1 MGVNQQIFER
11 YVNGDEK
18 VLVGMPVQRQAKFR
32 QLREVLSQFFQES
45 PEAMQLSFDVAL
57 TGTQNSLMAKCN
69 AAIEELDATQFRS
82 ALDARANY
90 DAILHTLSENYYV
103 NLETDSLGYKYDEKH
118 GWRTG
123 LEEVLDSYKKPLD
136 GCNKILV
143 RTVNGFYARG
153 ASELV
158 AFFPEIWKLPT
169 SIDDLQKMSLLAK
182 LFVFRKF
189 FGSLKLQIAQ
199 NILIAREKNNSDA
212 AIARALET
220 DSKKLGRMLKTYQTR
235 AKDSEHLDD
244 GAFVMKEPMKAAS
257 AQEKLFAERKDKPE
271 YAFVAYLLSH
281 QTNGIPCD
289 FQKDLMREF
298 LRMANYCSYALAI
311 RHDNEDPRKP
321 INAYLFKLRIMNN
334 FLREYDCSITP
345 AYECLK
351 RLKVR
356 DDLIRCVLYEDSKE
370 FKKRVE
376 RARRSA

>member
-1 MGVNQQIFER
+1 MGVNQQIFEH
-11 YVNGDEK
+11 YVNGDET
-18 VLVGMPVQRQAKFR
+18 VLIGMPVQRQAKFK

-45 PEAMQLSFDVAL
+45 PEDMRISFDVAL

-69 AAIEELDATQFRS
+69 AAIEELDAAQFRS
-82 ALDARANY
+82 ALEARANY
-90 DAILHTLSENYYV
+90 DAILHILSENYYV

-118 GWRTG
+118 GWRTS
-123 LEEVLDSYKKPLD
+123 LEEVLDSYQKELD
-136 GCNKILV
+136 RCNNLLV
-143 RTVNGFYARG
+143 RTVNSFYARG
-153 ASELV
+153 ANELI
-158 AFFPEIWKLPT
+158 AYFPAIWELPT
-169 SIDDLQKMSLLAK
+169 SIDDLQKMTLLAK
-182 LFVFRKF
+182 MFVFRKF

-220 DSKKLGRMLKTYQTR
+220 DSKKLGRMLKTYQAR
-235 AKDSEHLDD
+235 AEDSEYLN
-244 GAFVMKEPMKAAS
+244 GGVFVMKEPMKAAG
-257 AQEKLFAERKDKPE
+257 AQEKLFAKRKDKPE

-281 QTNGIPCD
+281 QTDEIPCN
-289 FQKDLMREF
+289 FQKDLMQEF
-298 LRMANYCSYALAI
+298 LRMVDYCSYALAI

-321 INAYLFKLRIMNN
+321 INAYIFKLRIMNS
-334 FLREYDCSITP
+334 FLREYDRSITP
-345 AYECLK
+345 AHEYLK